1 MAPNQKNTLAHIF
14 SSFSSFL
21 PCFVAATD
29 IAQPSLAAFF
39 TELKKQNDIL
49 LNFSDQRSI
58 SYVTE
63 APTSGSWQ
71 AGTIDP
77 S

>member
-1 MAPNQKNTLAHIF
+1 MFL
-14 SSFSSFL
+14 SF

-71 AGTIDP
+71 ASLVLRP
-77 S
+77 VL